1 MDNMAIYQ
9 RFRAVPQEAQKT
21 ITGGRLNGMTDIN
34 PMWRIK
40 CLTEQFGPSG
50 IGWAVDNVI
59 YSTER
64 MESGETAAF
73 CTLDLRIKTEE
84 GWSQAIHGTGGSM
97 LVAKEKSGLRLDDEA
112 YKKAYTDAMSVACK
126 ALGIGAD
133 IYWSKDATKYTSPQA
148 AAQPAVT
155 CERCSRQITDTT
167 KLDGSNWPV
176 SDIVA
181 YSRGRFGGT
190 YCPDC
195 MKALQ
200 KAQKEREH
208 GGGN

>member
-1 MDNMAIYQ
+1 MNNMEIYQ
-9 RFRAVPQEAQKT
+9 RFRAVPMEAQKT
-21 ITGGRLNGMTDIN
+21 ITGGRLSGMTDIN

-50 IGWAVDNVI
+50 VGWAVDNVV
-59 YSTER
+59 YTKER

-73 CTLDLRIKTEE
+73 CTLDLRIKTDE
-84 GWSQAIHGTGGSM
+84 GWSQAIHGIGGSM
-97 LVAKEKSGLRLDDEA
+97 LVAKEKAGLRLDDEA

-133 IYWSKDATKYTSPQA
+133 IYWSKDATKYTSPVPQ
-148 AAQPAVT
+148 QT
-155 CERCSRQITDTT
+155 NISCDRCSGQINDTR
-167 KLDGSNWPV
+167 KRDGTVWTV
-176 SDIVA
+176 TDIVA

-190 YCPDC
+190 YCPEC
-195 MKALQ
+195 MRALQ
-200 KAQKEREH
+200 KAEKERER